1 MELGYACINSTLQNT
16 RGITTNRGM
25 RQKTFNEKGLDYVSE
40 LALQN
45 VKDLVTIIK
54 WNEEKDIKLFRMSSD
69 LFPWMT
75 FYDFTDLP
83 DYTKIIN
90 LLKGAGVLAEKYGQ
104 RLTFHPSHFNALGSP
119 NPIVVEKAIKE
130 LNKHGDI
137 MDIMGL
143 STTVYNKIANLLKGV
158 GVLAEKYNQRLTFHP
173 SHFNALGS
181 PNPIVVEKAIKEL
194 DKHSDIM
201 DLIGLSTTHYNKI
214 NIHVGGAYGD
224 KPTTLDRWCDS
235 FYKLKDNTKSRLT
248 IENDDKANMYSVV
261 ELVEGIS
268 KRTGVPVVFDYY
280 HHKFCTGDLTEQEAL
295 ELAASTWPEGIVPCT
310 HYSESRRKEHLD
322 ESIRAQAHSDLITGT
337 IETYGNNI
345 DVVVEAKHKELA
357 VLGYE
362 GR

>member
-1 MELGYACINSTLQNT
+1 MKIGYACINSTLQT
-16 RGITTNRGM
+16 AGGITTNRGM
-25 RQKTFNEKGLDYVSE
+25 RQKTYNEKGLDYVSE

-45 VKDLVTIIK
+45 CRDLVTIVK
-54 WNEEKDIKLFRMSSD
+54 WNEEMGIKLFRMSSD

-75 FYDFTDLP
+75 LYEFTDLP
-83 DYTKIIN
+83 DYNKIAN
-90 LLKGAGVLAEKYGQ
+90 LLKGVGTLAAKYDH

-119 NPIVVEKAIKE
+119 NPV
-130 LNKHGDI
+130 
-137 MDIMGL
+137 
-143 STTVYNKIANLLKGV
+143 
-158 GVLAEKYNQRLTFHP
+158 
-173 SHFNALGS
+173 
-181 PNPIVVEKAIKEL
+181 VVEKAIKEL

-224 KPTTLDRWCDS
+224 KQSTLDRWCDN
-235 FYKLKDNTKSRLT
+235 FYKLKDNTRSRLT

-337 IETYGNNI
+337 IETYGNDI

-357 VLGYE
+357 VLNYGS
-362 GR
+362 